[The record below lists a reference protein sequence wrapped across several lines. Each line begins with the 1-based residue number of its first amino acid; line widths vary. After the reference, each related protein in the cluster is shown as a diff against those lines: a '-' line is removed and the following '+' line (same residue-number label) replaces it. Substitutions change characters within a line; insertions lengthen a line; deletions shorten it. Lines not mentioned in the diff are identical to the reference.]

1 LTIENFSVPAVFK
14 RHVLIVFDWIKKS
27 IFYKRRVCHEE
38 KKFYLVLYCGCP
50 ASDSWYKNGE
60 DQTTEFL
67 VAFYHYRITFHSDG
81 YFTEE
86 YQTSILLPITIT
98 ITGTWEVTGKPGA
111 FQLQLT
117 DESQVRIFNI
127 KKLTKNTVDIYRDL
141 GGSDNEEF
149 FLEPVPE

>member
-1 LTIENFSVPAVFK
+1 MRKKNFIWCCIAVALLLSSGCK
-14 RHVLIVFDWIKKS
+14 LQQYEKS
-27 IFYKRRVCHEE
+27 
-38 KKFYLVLYCGCP
+38 LVGTWKV
-50 ASDSWYKNGE
+50 DSWYKNGE